1 MNYIAADADRARGK
15 EKAGVAQSGRREGQV
30 GRHKVDMS
38 VILFVTCVLSLDGV
52 FGAANPSSSRHHNT
66 RRFVTNGINL
76 TDTDDVVKRFTVPER
91 SNETASAVSTTDNI
105 HAGAVIGIARKRWPL
120 KVPYTTAEL
129 TSPDGNRV
137 VRDSIRDIEKKTC
150 LTFVRRT
157 IEVDYINFM
166 DGEGCFSQIGK
177 QGGKQD
183 VILGEG
189 CFTQPKTEHEIM
201 HTLGSYH
208 EMNRPDRDKYVKIFF
223 KNIQPKFRE
232 QFIRRTKPAPETK
245 YDYGSIMHYGKW
257 AFSRN
262 GKPIMFPKL
271 VNGRRYIGD
280 FGVLDKHKGMTPRDA
295 QALNHYYAC
304 DRVNSKI
311 LVDFEV
317 RPKTPQPAAG

>member
-1 MNYIAADADRARGK
+1 MASRLFVMFLLTATFNGTVSIPVSADAARR
-15 EKAGVAQSGRREGQV
+15 Q
-30 GRHKVDMS
+30 
-38 VILFVTCVLSLDGV
+38 L
-52 FGAANPSSSRHHNT
+52 
-66 RRFVTNGINL
+66 TNGINS
-76 TDTDDVVKRFTVPER
+76 TDIAAKRFTIPLQGGR
-91 SNETASAVSTTDNI
+91 TARAVSTTDNI
-105 HAGAVIGIARKRWPL
+105 HSGAVIGVARKRWPM
-120 KVPYTTAEL
+120 KIPYTTVEL
-129 TSPDGNRV
+129 TSPQGNRV

-157 IEVDYINFM
+157 VELDYINFM

-232 QFIRRTKPAPETK
+232 QFIRRGKPPPEGK

-262 GKPIMFPKL
+262 GKPIMSPKL
-271 VNGRRYIGD
+271 VNGRHYMGD
-280 FGVLDKHKGMTPRDA
+280 FGVLDKHSGMTDSDA
-295 QALNHYYAC
+295 KVLNSYYAC
-304 DRVNSKI
+304 NRVNNKV
-311 LVDFEV
+311 LVDYEV
-317 RPKTPQPAAG
+317 RPGETG